1 MRKTILIVS
10 LLLCFL
16 LAGCGGKA
24 DSQSAEAFQKI
35 EVGMFQSYEIDSS
48 GKLWVWGTTVGREK
62 NVPEGAKN
70 EDYPLPEPVV
80 LAENVAAVSS
90 GETFVLILKNDDT
103 LWGCGTY
110 PGSDSEDE
118 IIAEPVKLADN
129 IKSIS
134 AEGQRLM
141 AVDGDGKL
149 WDWGRANRVEQDG
162 GVYSLERP
170 VELMDGVSRVF
181 TSDSRAMVLKTDGSL
196 WWWRPSSFEDFITE
210 PVKLMDK
217 VSFAAAGDDVFAAI
231 DSSGKLWRW
240 DSPNADPRL
249 AAENVSFV
257 AVDAVVSHGDVL
269 VYISGGELWAD
280 GYTFDTGENADSPV
294 KLLDGAQE
302 AAFCGGTLIALDAKG
317 TLHGWGDNDLLNL
330 AGCDEVHTA
339 QS

>member
-35 EVGMFQSYEIDSS
+35 EVGAFQSYEIDSS

-62 NVPEGAKN
+62 NVPDSAEN
-70 EDYPLPEPVV
+70 EDYPLPEPTV

-90 GETFVLILKNDDT
+90 GEVFVLILKNDGT
-103 LWGCGTY
+103 LWGSGTY

-134 AEGQRLM
+134 AEGQHLM
-141 AVDGDGKL
+141 AVDKDGTL
-149 WDWGRANRVEQDG
+149 WDWGRANKVEQNG

-170 VELMDGVSRVF
+170 VELMKGVSRVF
-181 TSDSRAMVLKTDGSL
+181 TGSSRALALKTDGSL

-231 DSSGKLWRW
+231 DDSGRLWRW
-240 DSPNADPRL
+240 TDPDAEPTL
-249 AAENVSFV
+249 AAENVSFAAVGAV
-257 AVDAVVSHGDVL
+257 ASRDVL
-269 VYISGGELWAD
+269 VYISGGELWTD
-280 GYTFDTGENADSPV
+280 GYDFSTGESAGSPV
-294 KLLDGAQE
+294 KLLDGAKE

-317 TLHGWGDNDLLNL
+317 VLHGWGDNSLHNL
-330 AGCDEVHTA
+330 AGCDEVHA
-339 QS
+339 ARQ